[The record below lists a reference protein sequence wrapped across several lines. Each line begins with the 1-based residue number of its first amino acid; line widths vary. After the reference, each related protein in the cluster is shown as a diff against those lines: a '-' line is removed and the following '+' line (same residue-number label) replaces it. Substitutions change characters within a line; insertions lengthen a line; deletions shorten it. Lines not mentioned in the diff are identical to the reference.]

1 MKRSPHAAKGAMQA
15 ALVWDVPTRFF
26 HWTLA
31 SSFLGAWLT
40 TGSDRWLA
48 VHVFLGYLMLGLIGF
63 RVIWG
68 LLGTHY
74 ARFASFWYGPRTAL
88 AYLRR
93 VLNGSAER
101 HVGHNPTGSV
111 AIYFLLFLTLI
122 AGISGILTLGGEEQ
136 QGALSGVMNF
146 VQSRS
151 FKKLHEF
158 SANLMLLVVIGHLAG
173 VIVES
178 FVHRENLARSML
190 TGIKLTEPGAP
201 SVLARSGVAVLML
214 ALILGSGGWWFYY
227 AVDTQIDLARGE
239 KEGPHVKFIGA
250 VLPDDPQWRSE
261 CGSCHLPY
269 HPNLLPSRSWKAIL
283 AGQAQH
289 FGSDLAIDA
298 NTSAALLAYATLN
311 SADSGQ
317 TEASYK
323 ITRSLK
329 PEAVPLRISE
339 TPYWVKKHRNI
350 TPAQWQSAAIKSKAN
365 CTACHLDADEGTFL
379 DAAMHIPAV
388 SPVSKASQ

>member
-1 MKRSPHAAKGAMQA
+1 MKSRLYAGKAAMKA
-15 ALVWDVPTRFF
+15 ALIWDVPTRLF

-40 TGSDRWLA
+40 TGSDRWLS

-88 AYLRR
+88 AYLRS
-93 VLNGSAER
+93 VLKGTAER
-101 HVGHNPTGSV
+101 HIGHNPTGSV
-111 AIYFLLFLTLI
+111 AIYFLLMLTLMV
-122 AGISGILTLGGEEQ
+122 AISGILTLGGEEQ
-136 QGALSGVMNF
+136 QGALAGAMSF
-146 VQSRS
+146 VQSRT

-158 SANLMLLVVIGHLAG
+158 SANLMLLVVIAHLAG

-190 TGIKLTEPGAP
+190 TGTKMTESDAP
-201 SVLARSGVAVLML
+201 TVLARWGVAALML
-214 ALILGSGGWWFYY
+214 TLILGSGGWWFYY
-227 AVDTQIDLARGE
+227 AVDTQRDLVRDKNE
-239 KEGPHVKFIGA
+239 NPHVKFIGA
-250 VLPDDPQWRSE
+250 VLPDNPLWRSE
-261 CGSCHLPY
+261 CGSCHLAY
-269 HPNLLPSRSWKAIL
+269 HPNLLPSRSWKALL
-283 AGQAQH
+283 AGQTQH
-289 FGSDLAIDA
+289 FGSDLALDA
-298 NTSAALLAYATLN
+298 STSAALLAYATAN
-311 SADSGQ
+311 SADSTQ

-329 PEAVPLRISE
+329 PQDTPLRISE

-365 CTACHLDADEGTFL
+365 CAACHLDADAGTFL
-379 DAAMHIPAV
+379 DAAMHIPAE